1 MKTQFHAKILEL
13 ERRALT
19 VTSSVIIYVDIENE
33 SK

>member
-19 VTSSVIIYVDIENE
+19 VTSSVINVDIENE

>member
-19 VTSSVIIYVDIENE
+19 VTSSVVNVDIENE

>member
-19 VTSSVIIYVDIENE
+19 VTSSVKNVDIENE